1 MRDAAETSG
10 VPILL
15 LLLLTAIVGA
25 SGLNTELFLAIQHF
39 TALLP
44 DTLWANLTILGD
56 ALVALVLLNGLAWRY
71 PLLLPAGL
79 LAGLIA
85 TLLTRSLKTLLEIE
99 RPLSVLGAQV
109 QVIGVDLQNF
119 SFPSGHTTAA
129 FVLAGVY
136 ALILQRERL
145 TAVLFCLALLVGFSR
160 IAVGAHWPMDVLAGA
175 AFGWF
180 SAWAGWRLAL
190 YWRWS
195 QSSLGQRTLAL
206 LFLLFSL
213 LLFLLNTRYPQ
224 AFWLQMSIAS
234 LMTAMSLVTLWRT
247 FHNTA

>member
-1 MRDAAETSG
+1 MRGAVETSG

-15 LLLLTAIVGA
+15 LLLLAAVVGA
-25 SGLNTELFLAIQHF
+25 SGLNTELFLLMQHF

-44 DTLWANLTILGD
+44 DGLWANLTILGD

-85 TLLTRSLKTLLEIE
+85 TLLTRSLKMLLEIE

-119 SFPSGHTTAA
+119 SFPSGHTTTA
-129 FVLAGVY
+129 FALAGVY
-136 ALILQRERL
+136 ALAMQRERL

-160 IAVGAHWPMDVLAGA
+160 IAVGAHWPMDVCAGA

-180 SAWAGWRLAL
+180 AAWAGWRLAL
-190 YWRWS
+190 QWHWS
-195 QSSLGQRTLAL
+195 HSLTGQRALAL
-206 LFLLFSL
+206 LFLSFAV
-213 LLFLLNTRYPQ
+213 LLFLLNTGYPQ
-224 AFWLQMSIAS
+224 AFWLQMGIAG
-234 LMTAMSLVTLWRT
+234 LMTMMSLVTLRRT

>member
-1 MRDAAETSG
+1 MRDEAETVG

-15 LLLLTAIVGA
+15 LLLLAAVIAA
-25 SGLNTELFLAIQHF
+25 SGLNTELFLRIQHF
-39 TALLP
+39 TGLLP
-44 DTLWANLTILGD
+44 SGLWANLTILGD

-71 PLLLPAGL
+71 PALLPAGL

-99 RPLSVLGAQV
+99 RPLSVLGTQV
-109 QVIGVDLQNF
+109 QVIGADLLNF
-119 SFPSGHTTAA
+119 SFPSGHTTTA

-136 ALILQRERL
+136 ALVVQRDRL
-145 TAVLFCLALLVGFSR
+145 TAVLFCLALLVGLSR

-180 SAWAGWRLAL
+180 AAWAGWKLAL
-190 YWRWS
+190 HWRWS
-195 QSSLGQRTLAL
+195 HSLTGQRALAL
-206 LFLLFSL
+206 LFLLFAV
-213 LLFLLNTRYPQ
+213 LLFPLNTGYPQ
-224 AFWLQMSIAS
+224 AFGLQMGIAS
-234 LMTAMSLVTLWRT
+234 LMTALSLVTLRRT